1 MGIREFLRHTEPSLV
16 SSDNEQVEPID
27 DRKLHWFAL
36 YTYWKTLPI
45 TIGLVTLISLLP
57 GVLAV
62 LIIIGF
68 GLFYEVGDELP
79 SFLRHTVLQDVI
91 DYELQGAGPILDQL
105 RHNRYHPELSIILG
119 LVAVTWIVVRTLE
132 WRSTR
137 YGVNSEHIWIRGGL
151 YWKWER
157 RLPIDRVSSLELT
170 ASWLDRVLDL
180 RAVEFTSNTP
190 EKGIATIRLAAIPT
204 LEAIQIQ
211 RIILGATKAAELEGF
226 AELDEEHTEVQL
238 ASISTGQLI
247 AAGITSF
254 EIKLSFVGAIAAFHL
269 FSKSFLKTWRNDLIH
284 WFVNTIEQKHAF
296 ADLVDFTALL
306 LFVFWMLSIITFV
319 ATFSRFRLHRLGHL
333 ALIEH
338 GLVTRRWRAVL
349 LPQVQAVTF
358 VETPVQ
364 EWRRAGSLRIEL
376 AGSHQKSLDRR
387 MLLPSL
393 PRAQALATLENLFGG
408 VFFENISHQLDQFH
422 RIPAASKRMYSLFW
436 VYRIVGLTIVLALLD
451 LASPDVRFE
460 NLAVLS
466 ILLLAI
472 PGYFYG
478 RRQFEDAGWLLNSDH
493 ELIVRERHINRRTI
507 ICPADRLQWRG
518 MKRTMLPGRP
528 PGPATVVGYVAASGK
543 VDGVGK
549 GFVPVGW
556 PMFDG
561 RLRIRGIPAA
571 EAMELLDRLGPDT
584 NHPIFRPHVV

>member
-1 MGIREFLRHTEPSLV
+1 MRLRDYLRHTEPSLV
-16 SSDNEQVEPID
+16 AADGEQVEPIV

-57 GVLAV
+57 GVLAI
-62 LIIIGF
+62 LIITGF
-68 GLFYEVGDELP
+68 GLFYEFGDNLP

-91 DYELQGAGPILDQL
+91 DYELQGAGPIIDQL
-105 RHNRYHPELSIILG
+105 RHNRYHPELSIIIG
-119 LVAVTWIVVRTLE
+119 AIAVTWIALRTQE

-137 YGVNSEHIWIRGGL
+137 YGVDDEHIWIRGGL

-157 RLPIDRVSSLELT
+157 RLPMERVTSLELS
-170 ASWLDRVLDL
+170 ASWLDRLLNL
-180 RAVEFTSNTP
+180 RSVEFASNTP
-190 EKGIATIRLAAIPT
+190 EKAIATIRLAAIPT

-211 RIILGATKAAELEGF
+211 RIVLGATKDAGMVRFAELEQ
-226 AELDEEHTEVQL
+226 ERDEVQL
-238 ASISTGQLI
+238 ASITPGQLI

-254 EIKLSFVGAIAAFHL
+254 EIRLSFVGAIAAFHL
-269 FSKSFLKTWRNDLIH
+269 FSKSYLKTWRNDAIH
-284 WFVNTIEQKHAF
+284 WFITTIERKHAF
-296 ADLVDFTALL
+296 ADLVDATLFLL
-306 LFVFWMLSIITFV
+306 VLFWVLSVITFV
-319 ATFSRFRLHRLGHL
+319 ATFSRFRLQRLGHL

-349 LPQVQAVTF
+349 LPRVQAVSF

-376 AGSHQKSLDRR
+376 AGSHQKSLDRK

-393 PRAQALATLENLFGG
+393 PRAQALQTLERLFGG
-408 VFFENISHQLDQFH
+408 AFFENISHQLDQFH
-422 RIPAASKRMYSLFW
+422 RIPVTSKRMYSMFW
-436 VYRIVGLTIVLALLD
+436 VYRIVGLTIALVVFDWL
-451 LASPDVRFE
+451 SPDVRFE
-460 NLAVLS
+460 HLTILG

-472 PGYFYG
+472 PGYFFG
-478 RRQFEDAGWLLNSDH
+478 RRQFKDAGWLINSDR
-493 ELIVRERHINRRTI
+493 ELIVRERHVNRRTI

-518 MKRTMLPGRP
+518 MKQMTLPGRK

-561 RLRIRGIPAA
+561 RLRIRGIPAT
-571 EAMELLDRLGPDT
+571 EATELLDRMGPPSDDLSY
-584 NHPIFRPHVV
+584 RPHVV